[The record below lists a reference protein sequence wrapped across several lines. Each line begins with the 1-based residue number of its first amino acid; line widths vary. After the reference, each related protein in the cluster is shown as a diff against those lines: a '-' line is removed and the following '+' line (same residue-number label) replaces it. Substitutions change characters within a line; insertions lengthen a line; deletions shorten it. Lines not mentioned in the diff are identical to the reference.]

1 MTETPPAT
9 TDLLNSVKEFAK
21 RHICPRRPELIAAKE
36 FPADLWQAFA
46 ESGLAGLSI
55 PQQYGGQGATYQTLS
70 KAANYLN
77 LYGGV
82 PGVTMTFLAHWQ
94 IIKLHIVE
102 EAEPSLKQQLLPL
115 LAAGKATLSVAI
127 SEPKAGAHPK
137 HLKTT
142 ADRVG
147 NEFILNGEKAFL
159 TNGPLAQYFIVL
171 AVTKEQDSR
180 RFFSAILVDA
190 ETAGL
195 EKTAGVKI
203 DFLHPCP
210 HGGIR
215 LQNCK
220 VPVTNLIGTEGEA
233 FVRTSLRMR
242 AIEDAVGAASHI
254 GALKYLLND
263 IIDLIPQ
270 EQAEKVGRIASQF
283 LALDK
288 VAEELGK
295 MADQTTDDMD
305 SLMHFQLGF
314 KQQLMACGT
323 VMDEIIQ
330 EIDIS
335 DKPGTALLHRDI
347 TKMHSIA
354 QSAHTARLAKFGR
367 SELARVITSREP

>member
-1 MTETPPAT
+1 MQKSPSEP
-9 TDLLNSVKEFAK
+9 TDLLNTVKEFAK
-21 RHICPRRPELIAAKE
+21 RHIFPRRQELIVAPE

-55 PQQYGGQGATYQTLS
+55 PTQYGGQGAPYQTLS

-82 PGVTMTFLAHWQ
+82 PGATMTFLAHWQ

-102 EAEPSLKQQLLPL
+102 QADISLKQQLLPL
-115 LAAGKATLSVAI
+115 LAAGKTTLSVAI

-147 NEFILNGEKAFL
+147 NDFILNGEKAFL

-171 AVTKEQDSR
+171 AITKEQDSR
-180 RFFSAILVDA
+180 RSFSAILVDA
-190 ETAGL
+190 ETVGL
-195 EKTAGVKI
+195 ERTDGVKI

-220 VPVTNLIGTEGEA
+220 VPATNLIGTEGEA

-254 GALKYLLND
+254 GALKHLLND
-263 IIDLIPQ
+263 IIDLIP
-270 EQAEKVGRIASQF
+270 EELADKVGRVASQF
-283 LALDK
+283 LALDM
-288 VAEELGK
+288 VAEELGQL
-295 MADQTTDDMD
+295 ADQTADDLD
-305 SLMHFQLGF
+305 SLMHLQLGF
-314 KQQLMACGT
+314 KQQLMACDT
-323 VMDEIIQ
+323 VMDEIVQ
-330 EIDIS
+330 EIDLS
-335 DKPGTALLHRDI
+335 DKPETALLHRDI

-367 SELARVITSREP
+367 SELARVIANREP